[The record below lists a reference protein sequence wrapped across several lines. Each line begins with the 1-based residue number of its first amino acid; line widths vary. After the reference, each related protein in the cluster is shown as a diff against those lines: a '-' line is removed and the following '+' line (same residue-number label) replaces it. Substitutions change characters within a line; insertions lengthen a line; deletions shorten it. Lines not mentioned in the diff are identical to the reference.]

1 MAASVGLLSG
11 QPLQTVRYRASW
23 LLEGRRNASV
33 ATYRHAASIL
43 ASKGKRLVI
52 SLKNGYEGA
61 APVNAKIGRLCP
73 VPLDGIAAGM
83 AGVPWIRC
91 ASPSV
96 SLRLRT

>member
-1 MAASVGLLSG
+1 MSHAVSPPSCLL
-11 QPLQTVRYRASW
+11 RARAHCW
-23 LLEGRRNASV
+23 LLGGRRNASV

-83 AGVPWIRC
+83 AGVPWIRSV
-91 ASPSV
+91 SPSV
-96 SLRLRT
+96 SFRLRT

>member
-1 MAASVGLLSG
+1 MSHAVNPPSC
-11 QPLQTVRYRASW
+11 LQRAHCW

-83 AGVPWIRC
+83 AGAPWIRC
-91 ASPSV
+91 VSPSV
-96 SLRLRT
+96 PPFLRT

>member
-1 MAASVGLLSG
+1 MSHAVSPPSCLLW
-11 QPLQTVRYRASW
+11 AHCW

-73 VPLDGIAAGM
+73 VPLDGIAADDHQ
-83 AGVPWIRC
+83 APWCESIDIE
-91 ASPSV
+91 V
-96 SLRLRT
+96 RTL